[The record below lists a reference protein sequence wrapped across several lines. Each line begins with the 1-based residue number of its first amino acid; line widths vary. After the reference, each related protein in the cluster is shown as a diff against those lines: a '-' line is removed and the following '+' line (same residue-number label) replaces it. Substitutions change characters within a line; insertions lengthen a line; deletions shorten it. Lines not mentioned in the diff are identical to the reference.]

1 MFRLHNPR
9 IEEKGAQVLGI
20 SCDHVNAHRAWGT
33 ALGGIP
39 FPELSDWH
47 PHGEVTKAY
56 DLWNPDRGVGR
67 RAVLV
72 VDKGGVVRH
81 RREYEPG
88 TLPDP
93 AELFDLLDELN
104 R

>member
-1 MFRLHNPR
+1 MFRFHNPL

-20 SCDHVNAHRAWGT
+20 SCDHVASHRAWGT
-33 ALGGIP
+33 ALGGLP

-56 DLWNPDRGVGR
+56 ELWNADRSVGR
-67 RAVLV
+67 RAVLI
-72 VDKGGVVRH
+72 VDKGGVIRH
-81 RREYEPG
+81 RKEYEPG

-93 AELFDLLDELN
+93 LEFLEILDTLN
-104 R
+104 G